1 MPINNQPPVIS
12 APPPPAPPAVPVFV
26 ADKPKASI
34 YTATK
39 LCEKLYEALEPFGFY
54 PALTGG
60 CLYKGEK
67 RKDIDVIIYRN
78 RAQNKGFEISDL
90 SGILSKINV
99 EILHC
104 HGFVTKAKYDGFDVD
119 ILNPETK
126 KGDNYNEAS

>member
-1 MPINNQPPVIS
+1 MKLNNQTPMPPQM
-12 APPPPAPPAVPVFV
+12 PPQMPPSII
-26 ADKPKASI
+26 ADKPMASI
-34 YTATK
+34 YAATK
-39 LCEKLYEALEPFGFY
+39 LCEKLYEVLEPFGFY

-90 SGILSKINV
+90 SGILSKIDV

-104 HGFVTKAKYDGFDVD
+104 SGFVTKAKYDGFDVD

-126 KGDNYNEAS
+126 KGDDYNEAS

>member
-1 MPINNQPPVIS
+1 MKNRPT
-12 APPPPAPPAVPVFV
+12 PPAPLAPQQFPPGAPATSDESNVVV
-26 ADKPKASI
+26 AME
-34 YTATK
+34 
-39 LCEKLYEALEPFGFY
+39 LCEKLYKAMEPFGFY

-126 KGDNYNEAS
+126 KGDNYNEAARND